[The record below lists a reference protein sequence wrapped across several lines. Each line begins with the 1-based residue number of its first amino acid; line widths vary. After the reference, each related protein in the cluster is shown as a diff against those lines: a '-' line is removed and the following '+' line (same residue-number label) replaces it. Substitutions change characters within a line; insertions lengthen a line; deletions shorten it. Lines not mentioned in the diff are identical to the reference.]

1 MNKRYTAML
10 RKALENILQDCKGGK
25 SYENLGLKDKFF
37 DSIEEN
43 VLDAIFALDT
53 LLQFSNTEKMY
64 KQDNRKLNNSN
75 SSSKQ
80 KDQKM
85 NKENISFDD
94 LVDIAAH
101 DGCVHYSKIPKE
113 FVETVLSESLAI
125 IKEFMFPSDATKF
138 LKKHLATIVVDVWA
152 STHNSNHTVTSG
164 NVLFSIKRVFH
175 DWFDFNKN

>member
-1 MNKRYTAML
+1 ML

-43 VLDAIFALDT
+43 ALDAIFALDT

-80 KDQKM
+80 K
-85 NKENISFDD
+85 
-94 LVDIAAH
+94 
-101 DGCVHYSKIPKE
+101 G
-113 FVETVLSESLAI
+113 
-125 IKEFMFPSDATKF
+125 
-138 LKKHLATIVVDVWA
+138 
-152 STHNSNHTVTSG
+152 
-164 NVLFSIKRVFH
+164 
-175 DWFDFNKN
+175 